1 MVDPERSRRAD
12 VVIRDATLD
21 DAAAIAPLMEDFGY
35 PADAR
40 TVADRLHAL
49 YSSDPSGRVL
59 IALDGGR
66 VLGFAT
72 LHSTPVL
79 HRPTAVGR
87 ITALAVHPS
96 AQGRGI
102 GRELLRAAD
111 AHFRAQGLARIEV
124 TSGPTH
130 EKAYPFYRR
139 LGYADHGVRFAKDL

>member
-1 MVDPERSRRAD
+1 MAD
-12 VVIRDATLD
+12 VIVRDATLD
-21 DAAAIAPLMEDFGY
+21 DADALAPLLEDFGY

-49 YSSDPSGRVL
+49 HSSDPTGRVL
-59 IALDGGR
+59 IALDGTR

-96 AQGRGI
+96 AQGQGV
-102 GRELLRAAD
+102 GRELLRAAE
-111 AHFRAQGLARIEV
+111 AHFRAQGLGRIEV

-130 EKAYPFYRR
+130 AKAYPFYRR
-139 LGYADHGVRFAKDL
+139 LGYEDGGVRFFKVM